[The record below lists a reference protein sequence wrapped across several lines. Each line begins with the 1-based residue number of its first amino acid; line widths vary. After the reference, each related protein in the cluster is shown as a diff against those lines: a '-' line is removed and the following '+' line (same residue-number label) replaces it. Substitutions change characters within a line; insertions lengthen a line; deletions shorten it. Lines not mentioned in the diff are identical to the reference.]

1 MVDDWKRNLEELISQ
16 TQPLDASPISDKDK
30 IASKGHESSDDLTLE
45 TRIEALLFVSS
56 APVTVGQIAVAL
68 EVTSGKAKK
77 ILERLGQSLR
87 NRGIRLQ
94 KFGPEYQM
102 TTAPELAGDIER
114 FLILEEASTLSR
126 AALEA
131 LAIIAYQQPVTRP
144 QIDSIRGVNSDSV
157 LRTLLRYGLI
167 EETGR
172 SVSPGR
178 PILYSTTSQFL
189 QYFGLV
195 ELEELPPLDPD
206 QISELTDT
214 EEHLS
219 DSPTE

>member
-1 MVDDWKRNLEELISQ
+1 MEDRISQ
-16 TQPLDASPISDKDK
+16 TPPLDASPISDTDA
-30 IASKGHESSDDLTLE
+30 ITLKGYESSEDVTLE

-56 APVTVGQIAVAL
+56 APVTVGQIAEAL
-68 EVTSGKAKK
+68 EVPSRRIKK
-77 ILERLGQSLR
+77 ILERLGQSLE

-94 KFGPEYQM
+94 KFGSEYQM

-114 FLILEEASTLSR
+114 FLTLEEASTLSR

-157 LRTLLRYGLI
+157 LRTLLRHGLI
-167 EETGR
+167 EEAGR

-195 ELEELPPLDPD
+195 ALEELPPLDPD
-206 QISELTDT
+206 QISDLTDT

-219 DSPTE
+219 DSPSE